1 MKLAAVHPIQDV
13 TMLEASRMATVGE
26 IARRLDAPTHRIQYI
41 LRTRAIPPS
50 GIAGNSRVYTEADVE
65 RIATELRA
73 IEHRRGADSDAA
85 G

>member
-1 MKLAAVHPIQDV
+1 MAD
-13 TMLEASRMATVGE
+13 ASHLPTVGE

-41 LRTRAIPPS
+41 LRTRAIRPS

-73 IEHRRGADSDAA
+73 IEHRRGAGCDAA